1 MMHLE
6 SVQLKGGIFLPRL
19 ISASALPLR
28 NWKHEKLRLLTCM
41 FRSALLTNT
50 LSTFKLSSLRPLNNK
65 LPVKIESR
73 LQNTTAAIFYKK
85 HYCGSYD
92 QYTPAV
98 SVGRQCWLLS
108 AVVFD
113 SLQCRITP
121 SHRTDVGRQCW
132 PVCPR
137 EPTLT
142 ANNVVR
148 MSAAQVCELD
158 SKEQSL
164 TDIGLSVF
172 CRTSRLLVII
182 VKKT

>member
-28 NWKHEKLRLLTCM
+28 NWKHEKLRLFTCM

-85 HYCGSYD
+85 NIIAIVMISTNQLSVSAD
-92 QYTPAV
+92 
-98 SVGRQCWLLS
+98 SVGSCRLS
-108 AVVFD
+108 F
-113 SLQCRITP
+113 
-121 SHRTDVGRQCW
+121 
-132 PVCPR
+132 
-137 EPTLT
+137 LT
-142 ANNVVR
+142 ADNV
-148 MSAAQVCELD
+148 
-158 SKEQSL
+158 
-164 TDIGLSVF
+164 G
-172 CRTSRLLVII
+172 
-182 VKKT
+182 